1 MMNFFRVRT
10 NVFKGIIDL
19 FSEIWKWAVI
29 VSKSEDLGN
38 KFSKRKLIEKASS
51 IHKEVGGESTDP
63 RGVREPEIKE
73 IKKYVEPEIPV
84 EGNLEFAKK
93 LVELVIEEI
102 ELVKK
107 FKDQKQ
113 SWLTFSNMPDDS
125 IQGAPIRYYVVKNVH
140 QKSGIIPRWTTLKEI
155 TFSI

>member
-1 MMNFFRVRT
+1 MNFFRVHT
-10 NVFKGIIDL
+10 TVFKGIIDL

-29 VSKSEDLGN
+29 VSK
-38 KFSKRKLIEKASS
+38 RKLIEKASIS
-51 IHKEVGGESTDP
+51 GRKLISDQDISDQDINTKGSPQVILND
-63 RGVREPEIKE
+63 E
-73 IKKYVEPEIPV
+73 IKKYIEPELPV

-102 ELVKK
+102 ELVKQ

-113 SWLTFSNMPDDS
+113 SWLTFSNMPDD
-125 IQGAPIRYYVVKNVH
+125 APIRYYVVKNVH